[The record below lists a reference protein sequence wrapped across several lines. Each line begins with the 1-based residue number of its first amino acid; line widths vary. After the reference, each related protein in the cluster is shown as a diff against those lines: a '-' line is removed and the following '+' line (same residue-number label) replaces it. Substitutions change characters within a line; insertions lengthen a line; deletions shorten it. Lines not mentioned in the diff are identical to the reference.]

1 MTMETPVAANE
12 ATIRSPGG
20 VEPYRVEPNRVESH
34 SVESWGLQ
42 WTPIVA
48 GALAAAA
55 LSLIMISFATALGLG
70 VASTAPTWRDTS
82 FALWLLSG
90 IYLIFQALVSFGC
103 GGYFAGRVRIP
114 YVSAADD
121 TETRDGFHGVASWAL
136 AVLIG
141 AVLVALVAWASTK
154 PTATAQPQS
163 LSEPSVLSFE
173 LDHLFRAPRR
183 PPNVGLTAE
192 RAEAARILMTS
203 SSHSGVAIDERAYL
217 IQQVTALTGLA
228 APEAEKRV
236 DTTIANA
243 KSAISRARAAS
254 IIVAFSAAA
263 ALLFGA
269 VAAWAG
275 AAAGGRHR
283 DGAPIS
289 DWMVHSN
296 RWSRRRTPAP
306 QPMP

>member
-1 MTMETPVAANE
+1 MTMETPVAAHE
-12 ATIRSPGG
+12 ATIRAAVGG
-20 VEPYRVEPNRVESH
+20 EP
-34 SVESWGLQ
+34 WGLQ

-48 GALAAAA
+48 GAIAASA
-55 LSLIMISFATALGLG
+55 LSLIMLSFATALGLG
-70 VASTAPTWRDTS
+70 VASTAPTWRDAS

-90 IYLIFQALVSFGC
+90 IYLIFQALISFGC

-114 YVSAADD
+114 YVSAAED
-121 TETRDGFHGVASWAL
+121 TESRDGLHGVASWAL

-141 AVLVALVAWASTK
+141 AVLVALVAWASNRPASVT
-154 PTATAQPQS
+154 QPPS
-163 LSEPSVLSFE
+163 STEPSVLSYE

-183 PPNVGLTAE
+183 PPNVDLTAE

-203 SSHSGVAIDERAYL
+203 SSHNGVATDDRAYL

-228 APEAEKRV
+228 APDAERRV

-243 KSAISRARAAS
+243 RSAISRARAAS

-289 DWMVHSN
+289 DWMLHSN
-296 RWSRRRTPAP
+296 RWSRRRTTAP
-306 QPMP
+306 RPMP

>member
-1 MTMETPVAANE
+1 MTMEEPVAAND
-12 ATIRSPGG
+12 ATILAPGL
-20 VEPYRVEPNRVESH
+20 VQP
-34 SVESWGLQ
+34 WGLQ
-42 WTPIVA
+42 WSPIVA
-48 GALAAAA
+48 GALAASA
-55 LSLIMISFATALGLG
+55 LSLIMLSFATALGLG
-70 VASTAPTWRDTS
+70 VASTAPTWRDAS
-82 FALWLLSG
+82 VALWLLSG
-90 IYLIFQALVSFGC
+90 IYLIFQALISFGC

-114 YVSAADD
+114 YVSATEE
-121 TETRDGFHGVASWAL
+121 TETRDGLHGVVSWAL

-141 AVLVALVAWASTK
+141 AVLVALVAWASSRPAATTQ
-154 PTATAQPQS
+154 PTS
-163 LSEPSVLSFE
+163 LSEPSVLSYE

-183 PPNVGLTAE
+183 PPNVDLTAE

-203 SSHSGVAIDERAYL
+203 SSHEGVAIDDRAYL

-228 APEAEKRV
+228 APDSEKRV
-236 DTTIANA
+236 DATIANA
-243 KSAISRARAAS
+243 RRAISRARAAS
-254 IIVAFSAAA
+254 VIVAFSAAA

-283 DGAPIS
+283 DGTPIS

-306 QPMP
+306 RPMP

>member
-1 MTMETPVAANE
+1 MPDRGET
-12 ATIRSPGG
+12 
-20 VEPYRVEPNRVESH
+20 
-34 SVESWGLQ
+34 WGLQ
-42 WTPIVA
+42 WPPIIA
-48 GALAAAA
+48 GAFVASA

-70 VASTAPTWRDTS
+70 VASTAPTWRDAS

-90 IYLIFQALVSFGC
+90 IYLIFQALISFGC

-114 YVSAADD
+114 YVSAAED
-121 TETRDGFHGVASWAL
+121 TETRDGLHGIASWAL

-141 AVLVALVAWASTK
+141 AVLVALVAWASSRPAST
-154 PTATAQPQS
+154 TQPS
-163 LSEPSVLSFE
+163 SSSEPSVLSYE

-183 PPNVGLTAE
+183 PPNVDLTAE

-203 SSHSGVAIDERAYL
+203 SSHNGVATDDRAYL

-228 APEAEKRV
+228 APDAERRV

-243 KSAISRARAAS
+243 RSAISRARAAS

-283 DGAPIS
+283 DGVPIS

-296 RWSRRRTPAP
+296 RWSRRRTPVP
-306 QPMP
+306 RPMP

>member
-12 ATIRSPGG
+12 STIRPAQRL
-20 VEPYRVEPNRVESH
+20 EP
-34 SVESWGLQ
+34 WGLQ

-48 GALAAAA
+48 GALAASA
-55 LSLIMISFATALGLG
+55 LSLIMLSFATALGLG
-70 VASTAPTWRDTS
+70 VASTAPTWRDAS

-90 IYLIFQALVSFGC
+90 IYLILQSLISFGC

-141 AVLVALVAWASTK
+141 AVLVALVAWASSRPAST
-154 PTATAQPQS
+154 TQPPS
-163 LSEPSVLSFE
+163 ASEPSVLSFE

-183 PPNVGLTAE
+183 PPNVDLTAE

-203 SSHSGVAIDERAYL
+203 SSHNGVATDDRAYL
-217 IQQVTALTGLA
+217 VQQVTALTGLA
-228 APEAEKRV
+228 APDAERRV

-296 RWSRRRTPAP
+296 RWSRRRMPAP
-306 QPMP
+306 RPMP

>member
-1 MTMETPVAANE
+1 MTTIEALAVAD
-12 ATIRSPGG
+12 
-20 VEPYRVEPNRVESH
+20 ESTVLEQGRAPAW
-34 SVESWGLQ
+34 SLQ
-42 WTPIVA
+42 WTPVIA
-48 GALAAAA
+48 GALAASA
-55 LSLIMISFATALGLG
+55 LSLILISFAAALGLG
-70 VASTAPTWRDTS
+70 VASAAPTWRDTS

-90 IYLIFQALVSFGC
+90 IYLIFQALISFGC
-103 GGYFAGRVRIP
+103 GGYFAGRIRAP
-114 YVSAADD
+114 QPTLADD
-121 TETRDGFHGVASWAL
+121 ADTRDGLHGIAAWAL

-141 AVLVALVAWASTK
+141 AIVAALVVWAASKPVSTM
-154 PTATAQPQS
+154 QS
-163 LSEPSVLSFE
+163 PSSSEPSVLSYE

-183 PPNVGLTAE
+183 PPNVDLTAE

-203 SSHSGVAIDERAYL
+203 SSHSGVAADDRAFL
-217 IQQVTALTGLA
+217 VQQVSALTGLTG
-228 APEAEKRV
+228 PDAEKRV

-254 IIVAFSAAA
+254 IILAFSAAA

-289 DWMVHSN
+289 DWMTHSN
-296 RWSRRRTPAP
+296 RWSRRASPRPLP
-306 QPMP
+306 

>member
-1 MTMETPVAANE
+1 MTMETPVAANA
-12 ATIRSPGG
+12 ATIRAPDRGD
-20 VEPYRVEPNRVESH
+20 P
-34 SVESWGLQ
+34 WGLQ

-48 GALAAAA
+48 GALAASA

-70 VASTAPTWRDTS
+70 VASTAPTWRDASVT
-82 FALWLLSG
+82 LWLLSG
-90 IYLIFQALVSFGC
+90 IYLILQSLISFGC

-114 YVSAADD
+114 YVSAAED
-121 TETRDGFHGVASWAL
+121 TETRDGFHGVAAWAL

-141 AVLVALVAWASTK
+141 AVLVALVAWASSK
-154 PTATAQPQS
+154 PATTAQPTS
-163 LSEPSVLSFE
+163 VSEPSVLSYE

-183 PPNVGLTAE
+183 PPNVDLTAE

-203 SSHSGVAIDERAYL
+203 SSHTGVTTDDRAYL
-217 IQQVTALTGLA
+217 VQQVTALTGLA
-228 APEAEKRV
+228 APDAEKRV
-236 DTTIANA
+236 DVTIANA
-243 KSAISRARAAS
+243 RKSISRARAAS

-289 DWMVHSN
+289 SWMLHSN
-296 RWSRRRTPAP
+296 RWSRRRTPIP
-306 QPMP
+306 QSMP

>member
-1 MTMETPVAANE
+1 METPVAAHE
-12 ATIRSPGG
+12 ATIRAAVGG
-20 VEPYRVEPNRVESH
+20 EP
-34 SVESWGLQ
+34 WGLQ

-48 GALAAAA
+48 GAIAASA
-55 LSLIMISFATALGLG
+55 LSLIMLSFATALGLG
-70 VASTAPTWRDTS
+70 VASTAPTWRDAS

-90 IYLIFQALVSFGC
+90 IYLIFQALISFGC

-114 YVSAADD
+114 YVSAAED
-121 TETRDGFHGVASWAL
+121 TESRDGLHGVASWAL

-141 AVLVALVAWASTK
+141 AVLVALVAWASNRPASVT
-154 PTATAQPQS
+154 QPPS
-163 LSEPSVLSFE
+163 STEPSVLSYE

-183 PPNVGLTAE
+183 PPNVDLTAE

-203 SSHSGVAIDERAYL
+203 SSHNGVATDDRAYL

-228 APEAEKRV
+228 APDAERRV

-243 KSAISRARAAS
+243 RSAISRARAAS

-289 DWMVHSN
+289 DWMLHSN
-296 RWSRRRTPAP
+296 RWSRRRTTAP
-306 QPMP
+306 RPMP